1 MEIIATYGTVFL
13 VLAVLFG
20 LYMTWGIGANDVANA
35 MGTSVGSGAITVKQA
50 IVIAAIFEFAGAFL
64 PAVPSPRPSA
74 RASSIPRPSP
84 ASPELLVYGMLAAL
98 LAAAIWLMIATTRGW
113 PVSTT
118 HSIVGA
124 IVGFAIAGIGMD
136 AVKWDK
142 IGQIAA
148 SWVVSPLIGGVI
160 ALLLMLSI
168 RKLILNA
175 DNPFESA
182 KRWGPVYVFLVGWI
196 VSLVTLFKG
205 LKHLDLH
212 LTTPQSF
219 MAATVIGVLVALV
232 GKWMISRVKVDTAA
246 DKSFHFASV
255 ERVFTPMM
263 IFTACAMAFA
273 HGSNDVANGIGPMA
287 AVVSIIQSGGEVAQK
302 ASTPLWISVGGWC
315 SVSSSGLATMGYR
328 VMQTIGTRITEL
340 TPTRGFCATLAAAS
354 TVVLASKTGLPV
366 STTHIA
372 VGAVMGVGLAR
383 GIGALDLARDRQY
396 RHLLGRDLAG
406 RRDTWPR
413 CSSTCSGSS
422 SVEPTP
428 MGLGRRA
435 GTIRPESRRRPGMV
449 RPGTTPGRHHA
460 GQSGHD
466 QPSAKVFPDSSSSR
480 SPTCEP
486 TARCRWP
493 NPCASIRSSSPV
505 RRAPASRPLCVSWA
519 AGRRRAMSTWL

>member
-13 VLAVLFG
+13 VLAVVFG

-64 PAVPSPRPSA
+64 AGGTVTATIRKGIIDPAPIA
-74 RASSIPRPSP
+74 AN
-84 ASPELLVYGMLAAL
+84 PELLVYGMLAAL
-98 LAAAIWLMIATTRGW
+98 LAAAIWLMVATTRGW

-124 IVGFAIAGIGMD
+124 VVGFAIAGIGMD

-148 SWVVSPLIGGVI
+148 SWVVSPLIGGAI
-160 ALLLMLSI
+160 ALILMLSI

-175 DNPFESA
+175 ENPFASA
-182 KRWGPVYVFLVGWI
+182 KRWGPFYVFLVGWI
-196 VSLVTLFKG
+196 VSLVTMFKG
-205 LKHLDLH
+205 LKHLNLE
-212 LTTPQSF
+212 LTTAESF
-219 MAATVIGVLVALV
+219 IYATVLGIVVAVIGKL
-232 GKWMISRVKVDTAA
+232 MIDRVKVQTAA
-246 DKSFHFASV
+246 DKNFHFASV

-287 AVVSIIQSGGEVAQK
+287 AVVSIVNSGGEVAQK
-302 ASTPLWISVGGWC
+302 ASLPLWILLLGGVGI
-315 SVSSSGLATMGYR
+315 VIGLATMGYR

-340 TPTRGFCATLAAAS
+340 TPTRGYCATLAAAA

-383 GIGALDLARDRQY
+383 GIGALDLRVI
-396 RHLLGRDLAG
+396 GNI
-406 RRDTWPR
+406 
-413 CSSTCSGSS
+413 
-422 SVEPTP
+422 V
-428 MGLGRRA
+428 
-435 GTIRPESRRRPGMV
+435 
-449 RPGTTPGRHHA
+449 
-460 GQSGHD
+460 
-466 QPSAKVFPDSSSSR
+466 
-480 SPTCEP
+480 
-486 TARCRWP
+486 
-493 NPCASIRSSSPV
+493 
-505 RRAPASRPLCVSWA
+505 VSWVITLPAGAILA
-519 AGRRRAMSTWL
+519 AVFFFIFKAIFG